1 MPQHLQ
7 MTRIKVKGF
16 AMNSSMQISITQ
28 CSCDS
33 RLVSQPSRS
42 SVQEKQ
48 NSLDALQCFTFL
60 GGIIKQLSNAG
71 HGSE

>member
-28 CSCDS
+28 RSCDS
-33 RLVSQPSRS
+33 RLVSQASRS

-48 NSLDALQCFTFL
+48 KSLDALQCFTFL